1 MKQLFF
7 WDIVLMSLDSS
18 LSLKLSAFFNFNIV
32 PFFMAW
38 FLLYCGWT
46 WRCVACL
53 LLAVVKRLLS
63 NTYHDVRFKWLKYP
77 KRLKTRISVFP
88 DIAAERLQ
96 NPEMLRFSI
105 SCTNNIDSSTK
116 RLKNRKKLKST
127 ISAFSD
133 ISAILVWNGWNIQNS
148 SDSQN

>member
-1 MKQLFF
+1 MYLYVTLVLVAWNYWPSSTLISYRFSWHGFF
-7 WDIVLMSLDSS
+7 I
-18 LSLKLSAFFNFNIV
+18 I
-32 PFFMAW
+32 
-38 FLLYCGWT
+38 YCGWM
-46 WRCVACL
+46 WRCIACL

-77 KRLKTRISVFP
+77 KRLKTRISAFP

-96 NPEMLRFSI
+96 NPEMLRFLI
-105 SCTNNIDSSTK
+105 SRTNNTDSSIE

-133 ISAILVWNGWNIQNS
+133 ISAILVWNGWNIQKS
-148 SDSQN
+148 SNSQNLSNKL